1 MAALLASLPIL
12 VTIALMVGFNWPAK
26 RVMPIAW
33 VIALAVAASYWR
45 MPVRWLAGATV
56 SGTLAAFNILLI
68 VFGAILLMNTLKH
81 SGAINA
87 INRTFH
93 RISQDRRIQ
102 AIVVAFLFVSFI
114 EGAAGFGTPAAL
126 AAPLLVSLGF
136 PPLAAVILTLVGDST
151 AVSFGAV
158 GTPIIGGVER
168 VLDSPGIREAVAGYG
183 WSWETFIGQIGLWSA
198 LPHFVVGTVMPLV
211 IVMILTKFFGP
222 KRSFREAFEV
232 APFAHFAGMSYAVPY
247 VLLAAFVGPELPAVL
262 GALVGL
268 AVTIFA
274 ARKGFLMPKRPWDFG
289 PTESW
294 DTEWL
299 STADSGSEARGQ
311 ETADARGS
319 ERRIGPLLA
328 WLPYLLVALI
338 LVATRIP
345 AFGIKQ
351 LITAPGVTIR
361 WDGILGT
368 TLNYTLQLL
377 YLPGTVPFI
386 LVSLVT
392 IGLHRMRREEATE
405 AWSLSVRQIGP
416 ALIAL
421 VFAVAMVNVMRFS
434 GNNPLDRPDMISA
447 LSEAA
452 ARALSPVWTFVAP
465 FVGALGAFMTGSNT
479 VSNVLFAGF
488 QYGVAAEAGLSRTI
502 IVGLQVVGGAAGNM
516 ICVHN
521 VVAASTTVGVLGREG
536 RIIRTNLLPAAIY
549 ALMVGAV
556 AFLAM
561 MFVVPGLF

>member
-1 MAALLASLPIL
+1 MAALLASIPIL
-12 VTIALMVGFNWPAK
+12 LTIALMVGFNWPAK
-26 RVMPIAW
+26 RVMPVAW
-33 VIALAVAASYWR
+33 IVALAIAASYWQV
-45 MPVRWLAGATV
+45 PVRWLAGATV
-56 SGTLAAFNILLI
+56 SGFLSALNILLI
-68 VFGAILLMNTLKH
+68 VFGAILLMNTLKN
-81 SGAINA
+81 SGAISA

-93 RISQDRRIQ
+93 RISPDRRIQ

-158 GTPIIGGVER
+158 GTPIIGGVAR
-168 VLDSPGIREAVAGYG
+168 ALDSPGIREAVAGYG

-198 LPHFVVGTVMPLV
+198 LPHFVVGTIMPLV

-232 APFAHFAGMSYAVPY
+232 APFALLAGLSFSIPY

-262 GALVGL
+262 GALIGL
-268 AVTIFA
+268 AVTIPA
-274 ARKGFLMPKRPWDFG
+274 ARRGFLMPKEIWDFG
-289 PTESW
+289 STETW
-294 DTEWL
+294 DADWL
-299 STADSGSEARGQ
+299 ATSKGGHAAADVGDEK
-311 ETADARGS
+311 
-319 ERRIGPLLA
+319 RRIGSFLA
-328 WLPYLLVALI
+328 WLPYIMVALI

-368 TLNYTLQLL
+368 TLHYTLQLL

-386 LVSLVT
+386 LVSLITV
-392 IGLHRMRREEATE
+392 GLHRMRRDAVSE
-405 AWSLSVRQIGP
+405 AWSRSVRQIGP
-416 ALIAL
+416 ALVAL

-434 GNNPLDRPDMISA
+434 GNNALGRPDMISA
-447 LSEAA
+447 LSETAA
-452 ARALSPVWTFVAP
+452 WALSPVWTFVAP

-521 VVAASTTVGVLGREG
+521 VVAAGTTVGVLGREG

-549 ALMVGAV
+549 ALIVGAV

-561 MFVVPGLF
+561 RFVVPGLF

>member
-1 MAALLASLPIL
+1 MPALLASIPIL
-12 VTIALMVGFNWPAK
+12 LTIALMVGFNWPAK

-33 VIALAVAASYWR
+33 AIALAIAAVYWQV
-45 MPVRWLAGATV
+45 PVRWLAGATV
-56 SGTLAAFNILLI
+56 SGLLSAFNILLI

-93 RISQDRRIQ
+93 RISPDRRIQ

-126 AAPLLVSLGF
+126 ATPLLVS
-136 PPLAAVILTLVGDST
+136 LTLVGDST

-158 GTPIIGGVER
+158 GTPVIGGVER
-168 VLDSPGIREAVAGYG
+168 VLDSPSVREAVAGYG

-198 LPHFVVGTVMPLV
+198 LPQFVVGTIMPLV
-211 IVMILTKFFGP
+211 IVMILTRFFGP
-222 KRSFREAFEV
+222 KKSFKEAIEV
-232 APFAHFAGMSYAVPY
+232 APLALFAGLSFSIPY
-247 VLLAAFVGPELPAVL
+247 LLLAAFVGPELPAVL
-262 GALVGL
+262 GALIGL
-268 AVTIFA
+268 AVTILA
-274 ARKGFLMPKRPWDFG
+274 ARRGFLMPKKHWDFG
-289 PTESW
+289 PAESW
-294 DTEWL
+294 DADWL
-299 STADSGSEARGQ
+299 ATSEGAHHIGDN
-311 ETADARGS
+311 EN
-319 ERRIGPLLA
+319 RRIGSLRA
-328 WLPYLLVALI
+328 WLPYVLVTLI
-338 LVATRIP
+338 LVVTRIP

-361 WDGILGT
+361 WDGIVGT

-386 LVSLVT
+386 LVSLIT
-392 IGLHRMRREEATE
+392 IGLHRMRRNTVAE
-405 AWSLSVRQIGP
+405 AWRLSVRQIGP
-416 ALIAL
+416 AMIAL
-421 VFAVAMVNVMRFS
+421 VFAVAMVNIMRFS

-447 LSEAA
+447 LSQAA
-452 ARALSPVWTFVAP
+452 ARAMSPVWTFVAP

-488 QYGVAAEAGLSRTI
+488 QYGVAAQAGLSRTI

-521 VVAASTTVGVLGREG
+521 VVAASTTVGVLGQGGPHHPDESPARC
-536 RIIRTNLLPAAIY
+536 NLRSSSRRCGIPRDDVHRAGIVL
-549 ALMVGAV
+549 
-556 AFLAM
+556 
-561 MFVVPGLF
+561 VPSIQEFC

>member
-1 MAALLASLPIL
+1 MLALLASIPIL
-12 VTIALMVGFNWPAK
+12 LTIALMVGFNWPAK

-33 VIALAVAASYWR
+33 IVALAIAASYWQ

-56 SGTLAAFNILLI
+56 SGLLSAFNILLI

-93 RISQDRRIQ
+93 RISSDRRIQ

-158 GTPIIGGVER
+158 GTPIIGGVAR
-168 VLDSPGIREAVAGYG
+168 VLDSPGVREAVAGYG

-198 LPHFVVGTVMPLV
+198 LPHFVVGTIMPLV
-211 IVMILTKFFGP
+211 IVVILTKFFGP
-222 KRSFREAFEV
+222 KKSSKEAFEV
-232 APFAHFAGMSYAVPY
+232 APFALFAGLSFSIPY

-262 GALVGL
+262 GALIGL

-274 ARKGFLMPKRPWDFG
+274 ARKGFLMPKRIWDFG
-289 PTESW
+289 PAESW
-294 DTEWL
+294 DSDWL
-299 STADSGSEARGQ
+299 ATSEVGHRFADVEK
-311 ETADARGS
+311 
-319 ERRIGPLLA
+319 RRIGPFLA

-338 LVATRIP
+338 LVVTRIP

-351 LITAPGVTIR
+351 LITAPDVTIS

-368 TLNYTLQLL
+368 TLNYTLQLF

-386 LVSLVT
+386 LVSLIT
-392 IGLHRMRREEATE
+392 IGLHRMPRDAVTE
-405 AWSLSVRQIGP
+405 AWSLSVKQIGP
-416 ALIAL
+416 AMIAL
-421 VFAVAMVNVMRFS
+421 VFAVAMVNIMRFS
-434 GNNPLDRPDMISA
+434 GNSPLDRPDMISA

-452 ARALSPVWTFVAP
+452 ARLLSPIWTFVAP

-536 RIIRTNLLPAAIY
+536 RVIRTNLLPAAIY
-549 ALMVGAV
+549 ALIVGAV

-561 MFVVPGLF
+561 TLIVPGLF